1 MKQLTSRVSGK
12 KKSRCFL
19 AFAVLVLTNA
29 CAAIQPPGAG
39 GPRASG
45 PTYPVVLTQ
54 QVQRKDA
61 SILSLK
67 RIAGTTGTADQLE
80 VHLQPVT
87 AAIKSLPQPLATALY
102 LPKVGVNA
110 EMNEE
115 ETRES
120 LRRFIS
126 DWRVLIGANPSHL
139 SLVERSD
146 QPDGVKVARYEQRPF
161 RYQLRGGYG
170 ILEIRFMPNRIVV
183 DMTSTCIPDAERLQA
198 ALAAI
203 VPKISLE
210 DAIKHVRENGI
221 VYTDSAGKQQT
232 YNVPTT
238 SEINVTELVTLVLPS
253 NDRNDSLELHI
264 AWEIGLSQ
272 APLKTVYFDAVEGK
286 IIAGPEVP

>member
-1 MKQLTSRVSGK
+1 MKLLTSREFSK
-12 KKSRCFL
+12 NKSRCFL

-39 GPRASG
+39 GPRATG
-45 PTYPVVLTQ
+45 PTYPVILTEE
-54 QVQRKDA
+54 VQRKDA
-61 SILSLK
+61 SVLSLK
-67 RIAGTTGTADQLE
+67 RIAGITGTAEQME
-80 VHLQPVT
+80 GHLQPVT

-102 LPKVGVNA
+102 LLKVGVNA

-126 DWRVLIGANPSHL
+126 DWRVLIGANPAHL

-146 QPDGVKVARYEQRPF
+146 RPDGVKVGRYEQRPF
-161 RYQLRGGYG
+161 RYPLRGGYG
-170 ILEIRFMPNRIVV
+170 ILEIRFLPNRTVV

-203 VPKISLE
+203 VPKITSE

-221 VYTDSAGKQQT
+221 VYTDSAGNQQT
-232 YNVPTT
+232 YHVPATG
-238 SEINVTELVTLVLPS
+238 EINVTELVTYVLPS
-253 NDRNDSLELHI
+253 NGRTDSLELHI
-264 AWEIGLSQ
+264 AWEIGLPQ
-272 APLKTVYFDAVEGK
+272 APLKTVYLDAVEGK
-286 IIAGPEVP
+286 IIEAPGVP